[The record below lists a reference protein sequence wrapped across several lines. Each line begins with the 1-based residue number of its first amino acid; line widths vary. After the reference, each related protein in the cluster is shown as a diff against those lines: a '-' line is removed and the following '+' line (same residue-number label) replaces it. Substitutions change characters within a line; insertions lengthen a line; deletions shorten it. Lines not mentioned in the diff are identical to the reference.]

1 MARHVART
9 AEPRDGPP
17 RAALSASRTVLV
29 VAGDSARGGEMV
41 GALQRRGFPTVQ
53 GSSAA
58 QALYWA
64 RREPPAL
71 VILDVDKVDGVR
83 RLLHELRKR
92 GQAVLALSDDSQAR
106 AWALEAGCL
115 DASSPGLEADEL
127 ALKVSA
133 LLGRRRGIRAD
144 RIEAGP
150 LMVDLSTRRL
160 AWRGR
165 EISASPLLLELAAYL
180 ATHAGRIV
188 PTRVL
193 LEEVWGEPWADPN
206 KVHQAIWRL
215 RRRLGERTYSALL
228 VGRQGHGY
236 GLLLDAPPIS
246 ARRRA
251 AGL

>member
-1 MARHVART
+1 MARHVARS

-53 GSSAA
+53 GSTAA

-64 RREPPAL
+64 RRESPAF
-71 VILDVDKVDGVR
+71 VILDLNKVDRG
-83 RLLHELRKR
+83 RLLLSELRKDGR
-92 GQAVLALSDDSQAR
+92 AVLALSDDPQAR

-115 DASSPGLEADEL
+115 EASWSALEADEL

-133 LLGRRRGIRAD
+133 LLGRGRGHRPS
-144 RIEAGP
+144 RIAAGP
-150 LMVDLSTRRL
+150 LVVDLSTRRL

-215 RRRLGERTYSALL
+215 RQRLGEPTDSAFL
-228 VGRQGHGY
+228 VGKQGHGY
-236 GLLLDAPPIS
+236 GLLPDAPTFS